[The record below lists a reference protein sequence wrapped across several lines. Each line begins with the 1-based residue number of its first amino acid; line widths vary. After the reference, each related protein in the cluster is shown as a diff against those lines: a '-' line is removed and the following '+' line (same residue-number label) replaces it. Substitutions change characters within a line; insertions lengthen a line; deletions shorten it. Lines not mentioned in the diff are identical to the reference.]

1 MSIEPAAV
9 KHERTQNS
17 YGILLADGSLRG
29 ADSEYPWTTGSANS
43 ARNEIFDEII
53 TMRKAHIPENM
64 WPRIVKVKRTV
75 TYHDIE
81 ELKEDS

>member
-1 MSIEPAAV
+1 MSIEPASV
-9 KHERTQNS
+9 KHERTQNN
-17 YGILLADGSLRG
+17 YGILLADGTLRG
-29 ADSEYPWTTGSANS
+29 SDGDYPWTCDSANR
-43 ARNEIFDEII
+43 ARDEIFGEIS
-53 TMRKAHIPENM
+53 TMKKAHIPENM

>member
-1 MSIEPAAV
+1 MSIDPAAV
-9 KHERTQNS
+9 KHERTQKN

-29 ADSEYPWTTGSANS
+29 ADDAYPWTTSSANS
-43 ARNEIFDEII
+43 ARNEIFNDVA

-75 TYHDIE
+75 TYHDVE
-81 ELKEDS
+81 ELDGEV